1 MAKLT
6 KAQAKLHEKAVKL
19 LQCKELSEADT
30 RFVFDH
36 YREDANHI
44 NSTAG
49 AFFTPYGLARDFR
62 LHIPLNYKDHVKL
75 IDLCAGIGIL
85 SYMAAHACDSYNQCS
100 VEITCIEIN
109 QDYVDVGKQLL
120 PEATWIRS
128 DALDPALL
136 SSLGHFDAPSQIH
149 HSGASTLHTVGITAA
164 VSLSIW
170 SLRLLLRL
178 PTQVFL
184 SSPR

>member
-30 RFVFDH
+30 RFVFNH

-85 SYMAAHACDSYNQCS
+85 SYMAARACDNHNQCS

-120 PEATWIRS
+120 PEATWICS
-128 DALDPALL
+128 DALDPAL
-136 SSLGHFDAPSQIH
+136 PQ
-149 HSGASTLHTVGITAA
+149 
-164 VSLSIW
+164 
-170 SLRLLLRL
+170 
-178 PTQVFL
+178 
-184 SSPR
+184 

>member
-49 AFFTPYGLARDFR
+49 AFFY
-62 LHIPLNYKDHVKL
+62 
-75 IDLCAGIGIL
+75 
-85 SYMAAHACDSYNQCS
+85 
-100 VEITCIEIN
+100 
-109 QDYVDVGKQLL
+109 
-120 PEATWIRS
+120 
-128 DALDPALL
+128 
-136 SSLGHFDAPSQIH
+136 
-149 HSGASTLHTVGITAA
+149 TVRTG
-164 VSLSIW
+164 
-170 SLRLLLRL
+170 
-178 PTQVFL
+178 P
-184 SSPR
+184 